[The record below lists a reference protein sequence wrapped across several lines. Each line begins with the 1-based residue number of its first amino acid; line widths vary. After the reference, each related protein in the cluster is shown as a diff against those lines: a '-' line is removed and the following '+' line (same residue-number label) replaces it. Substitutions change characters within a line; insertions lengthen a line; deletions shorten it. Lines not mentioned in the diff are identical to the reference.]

1 MFVIIIHL
9 GKASYLYLRYNKG
22 MSTKEISKRF
32 KKTRKNSGLT
42 QLEVAEKAN
51 VSVNYYARIERGEV
65 SPSLET
71 LKDIMK
77 ILKIKSLEISTS

>member
-1 MFVIIIHL
+1 M
-9 GKASYLYLRYNKG
+9 ASQEEIAKRLKRAR
-22 MSTKEISKRF
+22 KE
-32 KKTRKNSGLT
+32 TGLT
-42 QLEVAEKAN
+42 QLEVAEKIK

-77 ILKIKSLEISTS
+77 ILKIKSLEISPF

>member
-1 MFVIIIHL
+1 
-9 GKASYLYLRYNKG
+9 
-22 MSTKEISKRF
+22 MSLEEIAKKF
-32 KKTRKNSGLT
+32 KKARKEVDLT

-77 ILKIKSLEISTS
+77 ILKIKSLEISNR